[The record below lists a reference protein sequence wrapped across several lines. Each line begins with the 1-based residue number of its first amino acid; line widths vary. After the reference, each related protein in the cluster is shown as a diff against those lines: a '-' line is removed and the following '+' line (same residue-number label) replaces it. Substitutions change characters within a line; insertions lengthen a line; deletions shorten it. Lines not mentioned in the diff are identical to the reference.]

1 MQQSMM
7 PCVFAWRFDDPNQKA
22 LAIVLEIAVN
32 PLAQIMRCAGRARK
46 KDPLPGKSDP
56 PPKVPPLESALQALV
71 GWVPGR
77 LRQHGRF
84 STLTQYP
91 DIKGTTS

>member
-7 PCVFAWRFDDPNQKA
+7 PCVCAWRFDDPNQKA

-56 PPKVPPLESALQALV
+56 PP
-71 GWVPGR
+71 
-77 LRQHGRF
+77 
-84 STLTQYP
+84 
-91 DIKGTTS
+91 

>member
-32 PLAQIMRCAGRARK
+32 PLA
-46 KDPLPGKSDP
+46 
-56 PPKVPPLESALQALV
+56 
-71 GWVPGR
+71 
-77 LRQHGRF
+77 
-84 STLTQYP
+84 
-91 DIKGTTS
+91 